1 MKMNNGPTPR
11 WQRMRRLGAAFFFAD
26 FDRRSNDEEHPYDG
40 NDPTIRAYRYTITA
54 FGNPEANSTYEDR
67 LLHLI
72 QHEADKMDSS
82 RESNINTTANTD
94 HNEGGIL

>member
-1 MKMNNGPTPR
+1 MTKNTPMMEITR
-11 WQRMRRLGAAFFFAD
+11 QYV
-26 FDRRSNDEEHPYDG
+26 H
-40 NDPTIRAYRYTITA
+40 TVYTICA
-54 FGNPEANSTYEDR
+54 FGSPESACTYEDR
-67 LLHLI
+67 LLNLI